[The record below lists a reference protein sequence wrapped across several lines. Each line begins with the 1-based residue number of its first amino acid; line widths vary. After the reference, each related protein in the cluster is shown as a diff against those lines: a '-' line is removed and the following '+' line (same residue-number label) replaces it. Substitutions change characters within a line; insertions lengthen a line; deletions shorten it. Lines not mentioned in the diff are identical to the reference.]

1 MNTDRSQSKIAKP
14 LGSFDLKK
22 KITKSIVVFHRDGGF
37 VDPTP
42 QSQNELKTE
51 LERVAKQYGGGSG
64 VDMTKFPE
72 FKFED
77 PLLDP
82 VNQSDEKK
90 K

>member
-1 MNTDRSQSKIAKP
+1 MFNQKN
-14 LGSFDLKK
+14 
-22 KITKSIVVFHRDGGF
+22 VFLYSPRDGGF

-51 LERVAKQYGGGSG
+51 LERIAKQYGGGSG

-77 PLLDP
+77 PVLDAI
-82 VNQSDEKK
+82 NQSDEKK

>member
-1 MNTDRSQSKIAKP
+1 MNGSSKIA
-14 LGSFDLKK
+14 FY
-22 KITKSIVVFHRDGGF
+22 FHRDGGF

-51 LERVAKQYGGGSG
+51 LDRIAKQYGGGAG

-77 PLLDP
+77 PVLDP
-82 VNQSDEKK
+82 INQSEEKK

>member
-1 MNTDRSQSKIAKP
+1 MIV
-14 LGSFDLKK
+14 LLFEKK
-22 KITKSIVVFHRDGGF
+22 KNFPSRRDGGF

-51 LERVAKQYGGGSG
+51 LERVSKQYGGGAG

-77 PLLDP
+77 PVLDP
-82 VNQSDEKK
+82 INQADEKK

>member
-14 LGSFDLKK
+14 LGSFDLKE
-22 KITKSIVVFHRDGGF
+22 KSIVFFHRDGGF

-64 VDMTKFPE
+64 VDMTKFPD

>member
-1 MNTDRSQSKIAKP
+1 MNTNQSQSKTHA
-14 LGSFDLKK
+14 LFNR
-22 KITKSIVVFHRDGGF
+22 VFSLPENIFIYRDGGF

-42 QSQNELKTE
+42 QSQNELKSE
-51 LERVAKQYGGGSG
+51 LDRISKQYGGGSG

-77 PLLDP
+77 PILDP
-82 VNQSDEKK
+82 INASDEKK